1 MVKKLKL
8 VTLFTLFFLLGTSLQ
23 AQTVKGT
30 ANASYQVPN
39 SSFEDWGGATFDGNP
54 TLGGGWNCAN
64 VEQVGFKFTMVER
77 STTAR
82 TGTYSVK
89 CIEKEVG
96 AMGITEVSPSW
107 ITLGTPWTY
116 LEGLSTGSA
125 TAGTTGGTSFKHRPD
140 SVSVWMIRDA
150 SRTPSKG
157 TLDSINFNLVYY
169 AWTGTAK
176 GTSYK
181 NKNNG
186 CTSTERTDEESD
198 IRWNTDRNECTRTQ
212 AANQVA
218 EGSHRSK
225 IRTMSKWTEVKF
237 PIEYYTNDIPEKMNI
252 ILSTS
257 NYPDKRRN
265 DGLGNGNYSLFD
277 DLRLIYSSEIHEL
290 RFNNMPFAKFNKDVY
305 EYTYLL
311 GENATVGDIPTI
323 TAKRSGRD
331 LSGSE
336 ISINYAKNLG
346 DPTTIIVKAE
356 DGSSTTTYTIY
367 FKATESTN
375 SRLANISVENGA
387 FTPSFNAYIT
397 DYSVVLPYGT
407 TETPVINYTLGH
419 EKQTVEVSSCNN
431 FPCTATVKV
440 TAEDKSYVTTYKL
453 NFSIGELT
461 DNTLEN
467 ILVGGKPIPGFKPST
482 NNYTVEVPVGTT
494 EEPTIEAVSK
504 YGKGEQNIVITR
516 NGINGTS
523 TVVVTPPAGSP
534 RTYKIAYKVTESSY
548 SYLQDIKLDGVS
560 LAGFEPTTKEYSVN
574 LPVGTETLPVITW
587 VKGDEYQTVD
597 LVNEGVNGTSRIT
610 VKAQNGD
617 QTLYR
622 IKFSVVKSAVSTLK
636 NILVDGVSLVGFSA
650 DKFNYE
656 YNVPATSKTR
666 PVVTWEAADAYQVV
680 SKNPSSEATASV
692 TGDTKLTVRAQ
703 DGSTSVYT
711 ITFTQKLSSNS
722 KLAGLSVAGYEL
734 SPAFSSDITAY
745 TCALNRG
752 ITSLPTISYVKGD
765 ETQTVRIDEGGVNG
779 TTKITVK
786 AQTGATTVYEIKFS
800 VAVSSDATLK
810 DIKVGGASIE
820 GFAPATLEYSITLPA
835 GSTSL
840 PSIEAVKN
848 DDAQRVIIS
857 RGGVNGQTTIQVIA
871 ENGASQTYKLNFSV
885 EKSANATLQSIKVD
899 GVEIPG
905 FDPEVLDYTYVLADD
920 AVKSPTLTA
929 EGYPGQ
935 TITIVS
941 PLVYGKARIEVTPEE
956 GASNIY
962 TVLFTQAKS
971 SDNLLAD
978 IQLDGATIDGF
989 DSKVNN
995 YNVTLPVGSTSLPA
1009 ITYTKGVESQ
1019 TVQVITNGL
1028 NGATTLNVKAENGSV
1043 NTYTINFNVVKSS
1056 DSSLSAIML
1065 DGSLIDGFAAD
1076 KFEYNVELP
1085 FGTTQLPVITYTK
1098 ASDVAVVTAN
1108 IPAGLGEAVIKV
1120 VSEDASST
1128 STYKVNFSAQKQ
1140 SNANLN
1146 NIFADGVALADFAA
1160 DKFDYVIDLMSG
1172 AALPVL
1178 TYEKA
1183 DATASVVVNNNNWS
1197 GCKFIVTAQDGT
1209 TQVYSVTYNV
1219 SESQVA
1225 LLSDIMFYNAQ
1236 TESYESL
1243 ASFDANTF
1251 EYDIVLPWNTK
1262 AVYAIQP
1269 VPGSKGQRITI
1280 NEGKVNGK
1288 TTIDVLAQDG
1298 ITTATYELNF
1308 SVEKSSDSSISMLYV
1323 DGNELDDFEAGK
1335 FDYTVSLPYGTLE
1348 TPSIGYAKASKDGV
1362 TISGQNVIVT
1372 ERGLYGTSTIL
1383 VVAEDGVESSTYNIT
1398 FNVLGS
1404 GSANKPAFILVGT
1417 EAIALEDNVYDYEFE
1432 LPEDE
1437 TELPA
1442 ISVEKL
1448 YAEQEVRIIKGAK
1461 AYQVT
1466 LISNQEGV
1474 ADVTYNISL
1483 KADASEGTAPME
1495 SAAYLTGIS
1504 ATEMYPAFNPEVT
1517 KYVAKVTSEGEV
1529 TYTVDYAVN
1538 SVSTSGSTSNKK
1550 VFTVT
1555 NNANPSDVRTYT
1567 VYLHYKNDIIPNGE
1581 FTNWTTAK
1589 YNSAA
1594 KPTGWNVLADV
1605 VASKKV
1611 TAMGT
1616 YTTGQEVQKGDG
1628 IVLLSTRNSSKT
1640 LGGII
1645 PGFTTLGT
1653 ITASLGSAA
1662 GSTTSVSGGISF
1674 RNTPDEFTY
1683 RYNFVKNSNA
1693 GVNTN
1698 THVYCELSDGT
1709 TTVKAEHTEATVA
1722 DQWKT
1727 ASKPLV
1733 YPENYVPKSMNI
1745 VLNSAKTENANGF
1758 KTGIWGLDTNV
1769 ELALMYVD
1777 YVRFVYSSAIKSVKI
1792 NGADATL
1799 SGNTFKL
1806 PMDVHYAGGRPTIEI
1821 VGEVEDQAYEVVW
1834 TEESATVYKANI
1846 RSYAEDGSYTDY
1858 IVDFSREVETNNNLA
1873 ELIVNGANIISD
1885 ATEYTVTV
1893 PSTLRQYPD
1902 VTVKAVSAL
1911 AKVEIGTSSIATNE
1925 AVENSILVKVTAESG
1940 DEKVYTVKLEKD
1952 YSNDVT
1958 LKNITVEGFDIAYD
1972 AATLNYTV
1980 ALGTA
1985 NMPAVTYA
1993 KQVDGQIV
2001 ELTMGDV
2008 TTLKVT
2014 AENGVDSHTYS
2025 IEFTREAAA
2034 TTALLSDLAVL
2045 NGSTIAF
2052 DANTFEYNTTLD
2064 GKVFAQIAYAKAFA
2078 SDILT
2083 SVQTDEQSTFTLS
2096 DGAEK
2101 TNTYTVTYEEV
2112 LSNNALLKDI
2122 LVGGVSI
2129 DGFDPLNNLYD
2140 VVITKG
2146 EVVDIEPVLA
2156 EEYQT
2161 VEVIFNEAEQAFV
2174 ITVTAEDKQTTNEYT
2189 VSLVTVLD
2197 NNADLKGIFVN
2208 GNLIDGFDK
2217 DVLGYSYLVAAEM
2230 PKMVAPA
2237 MPSIIVEAAA
2247 EGQTISIEEN
2257 GINGVTYII
2266 VVAADGKTE
2275 KVYTVSFTEEKSSYA
2290 YLNSIAAN
2298 FVELE
2303 FFAADKANYSVFV
2316 PVGEDYPEIT
2326 YEKGDAYQTI
2336 TENLSA
2342 NVYEIV
2348 VTAENGDKFT
2358 YTITFETAY
2367 TGISTLAGITLGGE
2381 LIEDFAS
2388 DVLDYAVELPVG
2400 TKELPEI
2407 GVISGADG
2415 QNVVITTAGVNGVA
2429 QIVVTSDDAEFTSTY
2444 SIAFSVKLSD
2454 VDTLMGIL
2462 VDGESLEGFQADI
2475 TEYTVNLPVGTRTW
2489 PIIYWISGDEYQ
2501 TVNATEEV
2509 LDLYNKVVKITVAA
2523 QDGIN
2528 TTTYTVNIVV
2538 EKSAVDTLKDIQL
2551 DNVSLEGFDA
2561 QTNNYVVELPVG
2573 TKSYPEVTCTAG
2585 DEFQVINQQV
2595 NENVVTINVVAE
2607 NGASRTYKV
2616 EFVILHSSNTDLAG
2630 IYVDYVL
2637 LEGFD
2642 PAITEYSYVLPY
2654 GTTEMPEVTYE
2665 SGDMWQSVSV
2675 VDGGINGD
2683 YVIEVVAEDGIAT
2696 KSYTIHFSVAK
2707 SNNALLASIL
2717 VGEAEIA
2724 NFDAEVFEYTYL
2736 LPYGETAIP
2745 AVSYVKGMETQEIT
2759 QVNAT
2764 SVKETTTITV
2774 VAEDGITTNV
2784 YTIKWENEL
2793 STNTSLKNIYLDGEV
2808 IDGFDPADSEYEVV
2822 LPYGTTELPE
2832 VTVEKGDADQ
2842 TVTIETVDNTK
2853 TIVVEAQDGSINE
2866 YVINFVIEKSAEN
2879 RLKQIYV
2886 KGEKLAGFDPEVLE
2900 YEIVYPFGT
2909 PVEEVATE
2917 EDLTYDLF
2925 DQIERVSVSNDG
2937 MLLMLHVTA
2946 ENGDIRIYVIEQSIA
2961 LSSNTKLDDILVNGV
2976 SIEDFDSEILEYTYI
2991 IPFGS
2996 ATVPEDI
3003 TYVTSDPSQSVVV
3016 SINQL
3021 GVPTEIFVT
3030 AEDGTEA
3037 VYRIHFVPDD
3047 FDPSTEP
3054 TVDNVCIT
3062 SLPDGKWKFTTDCSN
3077 VKLLIS
3083 TLNGKVML
3091 LADLEIV
3098 DVKIPSICS
3107 EEANGY
3113 IYDAPEGQV
3122 LVYYFIHNN
3131 RSVKSGKFRTTIN
3144 K

>member
-1 MVKKLKL
+1 M
-8 VTLFTLFFLLGTSLQ
+8 
-23 AQTVKGT
+23 
-30 ANASYQVPN
+30 
-39 SSFEDWGGATFDGNP
+39 
-54 TLGGGWNCAN
+54 
-64 VEQVGFKFTMVER
+64 
-77 STTAR
+77 
-82 TGTYSVK
+82 
-89 CIEKEVG
+89 
-96 AMGITEVSPSW
+96 
-107 ITLGTPWTY
+107 
-116 LEGLSTGSA
+116 
-125 TAGTTGGTSFKHRPD
+125 
-140 SVSVWMIRDA
+140 
-150 SRTPSKG
+150 
-157 TLDSINFNLVYY
+157 
-169 AWTGTAK
+169 
-176 GTSYK
+176 
-181 NKNNG
+181 
-186 CTSTERTDEESD
+186 
-198 IRWNTDRNECTRTQ
+198 
-212 AANQVA
+212 
-218 EGSHRSK
+218 
-225 IRTMSKWTEVKF
+225 
-237 PIEYYTNDIPEKMNI
+237 
-252 ILSTS
+252 
-257 NYPDKRRN
+257 
-265 DGLGNGNYSLFD
+265 
-277 DLRLIYSSEIHEL
+277 
-290 RFNNMPFAKFNKDVY
+290 
-305 EYTYLL
+305 
-311 GENATVGDIPTI
+311 
-323 TAKRSGRD
+323 
-331 LSGSE
+331 
-336 ISINYAKNLG
+336 
-346 DPTTIIVKAE
+346 
-356 DGSSTTTYTIY
+356 
-367 FKATESTN
+367 
-375 SRLANISVENGA
+375 
-387 FTPSFNAYIT
+387 
-397 DYSVVLPYGT
+397 
-407 TETPVINYTLGH
+407 
-419 EKQTVEVSSCNN
+419 
-431 FPCTATVKV
+431 
-440 TAEDKSYVTTYKL
+440 
-453 NFSIGELT
+453 
-461 DNTLEN
+461 
-467 ILVGGKPIPGFKPST
+467 
-482 NNYTVEVPVGTT
+482 
-494 EEPTIEAVSK
+494 
-504 YGKGEQNIVITR
+504 
-516 NGINGTS
+516 
-523 TVVVTPPAGSP
+523 
-534 RTYKIAYKVTESSY
+534 
-548 SYLQDIKLDGVS
+548 
-560 LAGFEPTTKEYSVN
+560 
-574 LPVGTETLPVITW
+574 
-587 VKGDEYQTVD
+587 
-597 LVNEGVNGTSRIT
+597 
-610 VKAQNGD
+610 
-617 QTLYR
+617 
-622 IKFSVVKSAVSTLK
+622 
-636 NILVDGVSLVGFSA
+636 
-650 DKFNYE
+650 
-656 YNVPATSKTR
+656 
-666 PVVTWEAADAYQVV
+666 
-680 SKNPSSEATASV
+680 
-692 TGDTKLTVRAQ
+692 
-703 DGSTSVYT
+703 
-711 ITFTQKLSSNS
+711 
-722 KLAGLSVAGYEL
+722 
-734 SPAFSSDITAY
+734 
-745 TCALNRG
+745 
-752 ITSLPTISYVKGD
+752 
-765 ETQTVRIDEGGVNG
+765 
-779 TTKITVK
+779 
-786 AQTGATTVYEIKFS
+786 
-800 VAVSSDATLK
+800 
-810 DIKVGGASIE
+810 
-820 GFAPATLEYSITLPA
+820 
-835 GSTSL
+835 
-840 PSIEAVKN
+840 
-848 DDAQRVIIS
+848 
-857 RGGVNGQTTIQVIA
+857 
-871 ENGASQTYKLNFSV
+871 
-885 EKSANATLQSIKVD
+885 
-899 GVEIPG
+899 
-905 FDPEVLDYTYVLADD
+905 
-920 AVKSPTLTA
+920 
-929 EGYPGQ
+929 
-935 TITIVS
+935 
-941 PLVYGKARIEVTPEE
+941 
-956 GASNIY
+956 
-962 TVLFTQAKS
+962 
-971 SDNLLAD
+971 
-978 IQLDGATIDGF
+978 
-989 DSKVNN
+989 
-995 YNVTLPVGSTSLPA
+995 
-1009 ITYTKGVESQ
+1009 
-1019 TVQVITNGL
+1019 
-1028 NGATTLNVKAENGSV
+1028 
-1043 NTYTINFNVVKSS
+1043 
-1056 DSSLSAIML
+1056 
-1065 DGSLIDGFAAD
+1065 
-1076 KFEYNVELP
+1076 
-1085 FGTTQLPVITYTK
+1085 
-1098 ASDVAVVTAN
+1098 
-1108 IPAGLGEAVIKV
+1108 
-1120 VSEDASST
+1120 
-1128 STYKVNFSAQKQ
+1128 
-1140 SNANLN
+1140 
-1146 NIFADGVALADFAA
+1146 
-1160 DKFDYVIDLMSG
+1160 
-1172 AALPVL
+1172 
-1178 TYEKA
+1178 
-1183 DATASVVVNNNNWS
+1183 
-1197 GCKFIVTAQDGT
+1197 
-1209 TQVYSVTYNV
+1209 
-1219 SESQVA
+1219 
-1225 LLSDIMFYNAQ
+1225 
-1236 TESYESL
+1236 
-1243 ASFDANTF
+1243 
-1251 EYDIVLPWNTK
+1251 
-1262 AVYAIQP
+1262 
-1269 VPGSKGQRITI
+1269 
-1280 NEGKVNGK
+1280 
-1288 TTIDVLAQDG
+1288 
-1298 ITTATYELNF
+1298 
-1308 SVEKSSDSSISMLYV
+1308 
-1323 DGNELDDFEAGK
+1323 
-1335 FDYTVSLPYGTLE
+1335 
-1348 TPSIGYAKASKDGV
+1348 
-1362 TISGQNVIVT
+1362 
-1372 ERGLYGTSTIL
+1372 
-1383 VVAEDGVESSTYNIT
+1383 
-1398 FNVLGS
+1398 
-1404 GSANKPAFILVGT
+1404 
-1417 EAIALEDNVYDYEFE
+1417 
-1432 LPEDE
+1432 
-1437 TELPA
+1437 
-1442 ISVEKL
+1442 
-1448 YAEQEVRIIKGAK
+1448 
-1461 AYQVT
+1461 
-1466 LISNQEGV
+1466 
-1474 ADVTYNISL
+1474 
-1483 KADASEGTAPME
+1483 
-1495 SAAYLTGIS
+1495 
-1504 ATEMYPAFNPEVT
+1504 
-1517 KYVAKVTSEGEV
+1517 
-1529 TYTVDYAVN
+1529 
-1538 SVSTSGSTSNKK
+1538 
-1550 VFTVT
+1550 
-1555 NNANPSDVRTYT
+1555 
-1567 VYLHYKNDIIPNGE
+1567 
-1581 FTNWTTAK
+1581 
-1589 YNSAA
+1589 
-1594 KPTGWNVLADV
+1594 
-1605 VASKKV
+1605 
-1611 TAMGT
+1611 
-1616 YTTGQEVQKGDG
+1616 
-1628 IVLLSTRNSSKT
+1628 
-1640 LGGII
+1640 
-1645 PGFTTLGT
+1645 
-1653 ITASLGSAA
+1653 
-1662 GSTTSVSGGISF
+1662 
-1674 RNTPDEFTY
+1674 
-1683 RYNFVKNSNA
+1683 
-1693 GVNTN
+1693 
-1698 THVYCELSDGT
+1698 YCELSDGT

-1722 DQWKT
+1722 NQWKT

-1806 PMDVHYAGGRPTIEI
+1806 PMDVLYTGGRPTIEI

-1925 AVENSILVKVTAESG
+1925 AVENSILVKVTAENG
-1940 DEKVYTVKLEKD
+1940 EEKVYTVKLEKD

-1958 LKNITVEGFDIAYD
+1958 LKNITVEGFDIAFD
-1972 AATLNYTV
+1972 PATLNYTV

-1985 NMPAVTYA
+1985 DMPAVTYA

-2014 AENGVDSHTYS
+2014 AENGVDSQTYS

-2034 TTALLSDLAVL
+2034 TTAFLSDLAVL
-2045 NGSTIAF
+2045 NGSAIAF
-2052 DANTFEYNTTLD
+2052 DANTFEYTTTLN

-2257 GINGVTYII
+2257 GINGVTYIT

-2298 FVELE
+2298 YVELE
-2303 FFAADKANYSVFV
+2303 YFASDRANYGVFV

-2326 YEKGDAYQTI
+2326 FEKGDAYQTI

-2595 NENVVTINVVAE
+2595 NENVVTINVEAE

-2654 GTTEMPEVTYE
+2654 GTTEMPEITYE
-2665 SGDMWQSVSV
+2665 SGDMWQSISII
-2675 VDGGINGD
+2675 DGGINGN
-2683 YVIEVVAEDGIAT
+2683 YVIDVIAEDGVST
-2696 KSYTIHFSVAK
+2696 KTYTIHFSVAK

-2842 TVTIETVDNTK
+2842 TVTIETVDKTT

-3062 SLPDGKWKFTTDCSN
+3062 SLTDGKWKFTTDCSN

-3113 IYDAPEGQV
+3113 IYEAPEGQV